1 MFQSK
6 KINSNISSILGPE
19 VEIKGDVNVTGDL
32 LIYGKVF
39 GNINSKGTVNS
50 ANGSLVKGNITA
62 GNASISGEVQGDLD
76 IESKIVLGKN
86 SYLSGNLK
94 AAIITIEE
102 GAKFDGMCKMI
113 QDNKLAE
120 ENDTE
125 ESLAN
130 HLSAANEQA

>member
-113 QDNKLAE
+113 QDNKHAQ

>member
-19 VEIKGDVNVTGDL
+19 VEIKGDVNVTVDL

-62 GNASISGEVQGDLD
+62 GNASISGEVQGALD
-76 IESKIVLGKN
+76 IASKIVLGKN

-113 QDNKLAE
+113 QDNKHAE

-130 HLSAANEQA
+130 HLRAANEQA

>member
-19 VEIKGDVNVTGDL
+19 VEIRGDVNVTGDL

-76 IESKIVLGKN
+76 IESKVVLGEN

-113 QDNKLAE
+113 QDNKHAQ

>member
-1 MFQSK
+1 M
-6 KINSNISSILGPE
+6 NNNISSILGPE
-19 VEIKGDVNVTGDL
+19 VEITGDVDVTGDL
-32 LIYGKVF
+32 LIYGKVI
-39 GNINSKGTVNS
+39 GNINSQGTVNS

-62 GNASISGEVQGDLD
+62 ANASISGEVQGDLN
-76 IESKIVLGKN
+76 IESKIVLGQN

-113 QDNKLAE
+113 QSNQSKQKS
-120 ENDTE
+120 DTE

>member
-19 VEIKGDVNVTGDL
+19 VEIRGDVNVTGDL

-76 IESKIVLGKN
+76 IESKVVLGEN

-113 QDNKLAE
+113 QDNIHAQ

>member
-19 VEIKGDVNVTGDL
+19 VEIRGDVNVTGDL

-76 IESKIVLGKN
+76 IESKVVLGKN

>member
-6 KINSNISSILGPE
+6 KISGNISSILGPE
-19 VEIKGDVNVTGDL
+19 VEVNGDVNVTGDL

-39 GNINSKGTVNS
+39 GNINSQGTVNS

-62 GNASISGEVQGDLD
+62 KNASISGEVQGDLD
-76 IESKIVLGKN
+76 IEAKIILGQD

-94 AAIITIEE
+94 ASIITIEE

-113 QDNKLAE
+113 QENKAT
-120 ENDTE
+120 NTE
-125 ESLAN
+125 ESLKK

>member
-19 VEIKGDVNVTGDL
+19 VEIRGDVNVTGDL

-76 IESKIVLGKN
+76 IESKVVLGEN

-113 QDNKLAE
+113 QDDKHE
-120 ENDTE
+120 QENDTE

>member
-76 IESKIVLGKN
+76 IESKVVLGKN

-113 QDNKLAE
+113 QDSKHAQ

>member
-76 IESKIVLGKN
+76 IESKVVLGKN

-94 AAIITIEE
+94 AAIITIGE

-113 QDNKLAE
+113 QDNKHAQ

>member
-113 QDNKLAE
+113 QDNKHTE

>member
-62 GNASISGEVQGDLD
+62 ENASISGEVQGDLD

-113 QDNKLAE
+113 QDNKHAE

>member
-113 QDNKLAE
+113 QDNKHE
-120 ENDTE
+120 QENDTE

>member
-19 VEIKGDVNVTGDL
+19 VEIRGDVNVTGDL
-32 LIYGKVF
+32 LIYGKVL

-76 IESKIVLGKN
+76 IESKVVLGKN

-113 QDNKLAE
+113 QDNKHAQ

-125 ESLAN
+125 ESLAK

>member
-76 IESKIVLGKN
+76 IESKVILGKN

-113 QDNKLAE
+113 QDNKHAQ

>member
-19 VEIKGDVNVTGDL
+19 VEIRGDVNVTGDL

-76 IESKIVLGKN
+76 IESKVVLGKN

-113 QDNKLAE
+113 QDNIHAQ

>member
-19 VEIKGDVNVTGDL
+19 VEIKGNVNVTGDL

-76 IESKIVLGKN
+76 IESKVVLGEN

-113 QDNKLAE
+113 QDDKHE
-120 ENDTE
+120 QENDTE

>member
-19 VEIKGDVNVTGDL
+19 VEIRGDVNVTGDL

-76 IESKIVLGKN
+76 IESKVVLGKN

-113 QDNKLAE
+113 QDNKHAQ

>member
-19 VEIKGDVNVTGDL
+19 VEIRGDVNVTGDL
-32 LIYGKVF
+32 LIYGKVL

-76 IESKIVLGKN
+76 IESKVVLGKN

-113 QDNKLAE
+113 QDNKHAQ

>member
-19 VEIKGDVNVTGDL
+19 VEIRGDVNVTGDL

-76 IESKIVLGKN
+76 IESKVVLGKN

-113 QDNKLAE
+113 QDNKHAE

>member
-19 VEIKGDVNVTGDL
+19 VEIRGDVNVTGDL

-76 IESKIVLGKN
+76 IESKVVLGEN

-113 QDNKLAE
+113 QDNKHAE

>member
-19 VEIKGDVNVTGDL
+19 VEIRGDVNVTGDL

-113 QDNKLAE
+113 QDNKHAE

>member
-50 ANGSLVKGNITA
+50 ANGPLVKGNITA

-113 QDNKLAE
+113 QDNKHAQ

>member
-76 IESKIVLGKN
+76 IESKVVLGKN

-113 QDNKLAE
+113 QDNKHAQ

-125 ESLAN
+125 ESLAK

>member
-19 VEIKGDVNVTGDL
+19 VEIRGDVNVTGDL

-113 QDNKLAE
+113 QDNKHAE

-125 ESLAN
+125 DSLAN

>member
-94 AAIITIEE
+94 ASIITIEE

-113 QDNKLAE
+113 QDNKHAQ

>member
-19 VEIKGDVNVTGDL
+19 VEIKGDVNVTGNL

-76 IESKIVLGKN
+76 IESKVVLGEN

-113 QDNKLAE
+113 QDDKHE
-120 ENDTE
+120 QENDTE